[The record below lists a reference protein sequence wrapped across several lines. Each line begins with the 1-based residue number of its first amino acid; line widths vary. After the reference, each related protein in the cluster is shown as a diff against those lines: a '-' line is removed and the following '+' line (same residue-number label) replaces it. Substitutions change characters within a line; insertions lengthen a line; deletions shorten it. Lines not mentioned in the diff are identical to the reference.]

1 MHFSYT
7 LETLANITIGL
18 KLSFELFDFLLQQG
32 VTAASLSSDRYF
44 ELIDVFM

>member
-7 LETLANITIGL
+7 LETLANIAIVL
-18 KLSFELFDFLLQQG
+18 KLSFEVFDFLLQQG
-32 VTAASLSSDRYF
+32 VTPASLSSDGYF